1 MNRFFRSFYY
11 AISGILAAF
20 KTELSF
26 RLHLLALV
34 IAVAIG
40 VYINISLTDR
50 GFVIFAAGF
59 VLSAELFN
67 TAVERLGDEA
77 ANGCYKLIVKKAK
90 DTAAGAVLISAITAL
105 VIGVIFLLI
114 PFIEKIAGLI

>member
-34 IAVAIG
+34 IAVAIEC
-40 VYINISLTDR
+40 ISHFR
-50 GFVIFAAGF
+50 
-59 VLSAELFN
+59 
-67 TAVERLGDEA
+67 
-77 ANGCYKLIVKKAK
+77 
-90 DTAAGAVLISAITAL
+90 
-105 VIGVIFLLI
+105 
-114 PFIEKIAGLI
+114 